1 VERFLVTGALGCL
14 GAWTVGQLVRAD
26 VDVVAADV
34 GEDTHRLE
42 LVMSQPEL
50 ARVVL
55 EQSDVTDLRALGQL
69 LDEHEI
75 THVVP
80 LAALQVPFC
89 RDDPPLGAAV
99 NVLGTVN
106 VFEAVKR
113 RRPRIE
119 GLAYASSIAVYG
131 AEDQG
136 DEPERPR
143 PDTHYGVY
151 KVANEGTAR
160 IYWQDDRVPSVGLRP
175 NTVYGPARDRGVTA
189 APTLAMLAAAQGEPF
204 HIPWGGSS
212 RYHHARDVADAFV
225 AAARADV
232 GGARVYNLPGE
243 PREMREV
250 VEAIERAAPGAAG
263 TITFDDAPLPFPRR
277 IESETFGDEIA
288 ALDWTPFEDGVRE
301 TIEHFRAVPA
311 EA

>member
-14 GAWTVGQLVRAD
+14 GAWTVGRLVRAD

-42 LVMSQPEL
+42 LVLSQPEL

-55 EQSDVTDLRALGQL
+55 EHFDVTDLPALEGL

-75 THVVP
+75 THVIH

-113 RRPRIE
+113 RRDRIQ

-136 DEPERPR
+136 DESERAR

-151 KVANEGTAR
+151 KLANEGTAR

-175 NTVYGPARDRGVTA
+175 STVYGPARDRGVTA
-189 APTLAMLAAAQGEPF
+189 APTQAMRAAARGEPF

-232 GGARVYNLPGE
+232 GGAPVYNLPGD
-243 PREMREV
+243 PREMQEV
-250 VEAIERAAPGAAG
+250 VEAIERAAPDAAG
-263 TITFDDAPLPFPRR
+263 TITFDDAPLPLPRR
-277 IESETFGDEIA
+277 IESMTFAAEIA